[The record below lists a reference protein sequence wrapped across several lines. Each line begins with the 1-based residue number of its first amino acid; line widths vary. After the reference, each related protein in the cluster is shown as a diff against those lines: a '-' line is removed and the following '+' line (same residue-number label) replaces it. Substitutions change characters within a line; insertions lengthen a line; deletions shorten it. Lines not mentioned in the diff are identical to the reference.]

1 MSVLYHLCG
10 ICTEFIRQAAKT
22 GIIPVLPASRMKPA
36 AVFLFYFGGKT
47 RYS

>member
-1 MSVLYHLCG
+1 M
-10 ICTEFIRQAAKT
+10 IFAEFVQNLSDKPQKT

>member
-10 ICTEFIRQAAKT
+10 ICTEFIRQAAKNRDH
-22 GIIPVLPASRMKPA
+22 PAGRMKPA